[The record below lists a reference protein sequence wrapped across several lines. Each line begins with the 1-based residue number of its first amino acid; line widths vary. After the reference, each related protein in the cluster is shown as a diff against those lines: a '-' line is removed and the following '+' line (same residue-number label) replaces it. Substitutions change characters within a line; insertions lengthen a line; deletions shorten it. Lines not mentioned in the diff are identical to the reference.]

1 MIEKWPHFRE
11 QGFRLVPVMR
21 TYEGVSLTPAEI
33 YEKLGWQSEHHF
45 LLESGK
51 IGEFSFVGGDPFA
64 TLIAKNG
71 HAVFEDTDSREEW
84 NGNPLDFLREKMA
97 MYKSPRISG
106 LPKFRGGA
114 LGFLSYD
121 MARYFERLPHVSK
134 DDLGTPDLYFVFV
147 DKLCVIDHRQGLV
160 HLITHADLEAPAGF
174 EAEQARCEQ
183 VLDDLEGRLLCGESK
198 LPAFTGEAAQDDW
211 EISFSQEAFCA
222 AVDRVQEY
230 IRQGDVFQVN
240 LAVRQGRTL
249 GAPPYVIYQ
258 HLREVNPSPY
268 ASYLHFP
275 DLQIVSSSPELLVRL
290 LDGQVDTRP
299 IAGTRPR
306 TGDAEQDRQ
315 AVEELRS
322 NEKEIAEHIMLVD
335 LERNDMGRVCRY
347 GSVDVN
353 ELMVIEEYSHVF
365 HIVSNVR
372 GELAAEKNVFD
383 LIQATFPGGT
393 ITGAPKIRTME
404 IIEELEPT
412 RRGLYTGSIGWIDF
426 DGDMELN
433 IVIRTL
439 QVQDGKGY
447 VQAGAGI
454 VIDSVP
460 EREYR
465 ESLRKAQAL
474 WVAIERAE
482 QAVREGAEQA

>member
-1 MIEKWPHFRE
+1 MQTYRVE
-11 QGFRLVPVMR
+11 GYRLLPVKR
-21 TYEGVSLTPAEI
+21 TYNGVTLDPSEI
-33 YEKLGWQSEHHF
+33 YERLGWDGPHHF

-51 IGEFSFVGGDPFA
+51 MGECSFVGSKPFA
-64 TLIAKNG
+64 TLTAKNG
-71 HAVFEDTDSREEW
+71 RVVFTHGEQREERE
-84 NGNPLDFLREKMA
+84 GDPLEILREKMA
-97 MYKSPRISG
+97 AFRAPRLEG
-106 LPKFRGGA
+106 FPKLRGGA
-114 LGFLSYD
+114 VGFLSYD
-121 MARYFERLPHVSK
+121 TARYIERLPERSR

-147 DKLCVIDHRQGLV
+147 DKLCVIDHQQGLV
-160 HLITHADLEAPAGF
+160 HLIAHADLLVEDGLAQAEAGLQ
-174 EAEQARCEQ
+174 EMEQ
-183 VLDDLEGRLLCGESK
+183 K
-198 LPAFTGEAAQDDW
+198 LFHGEAQTPVFPALSVQEDW
-211 EISFSQEAFCA
+211 SYSFSQEAFEN
-222 AVDRVQEY
+222 AVEQVQEY

-240 LAVRQGRTL
+240 LSVRQGRTL
-249 GAPPYVIYQ
+249 GAAPYEIYK
-258 HLREVNPSPY
+258 HLRQINPSPY
-268 ASYLHFP
+268 AGYLHFP
-275 DLQIVSSSPELLVRL
+275 ELQIVSSSPELLVNVL
-290 LDGQVDTRP
+290 QGECNTRP

-306 TGDAEQDRQ
+306 TGDAEQDRL

-335 LERNDMGRVCRY
+335 LERNDLGRVCRY
-347 GSVDVN
+347 GSVEVN

-372 GELAAEKNVFD
+372 GQLGAGKDAYDV
-383 LIQATFPGGT
+383 IRATFPGGT

-412 RRGLYTGSIGWIDF
+412 RRGIYTGSIGWIDF

-460 EREYR
+460 EREYY
-465 ESLRKAQAL
+465 ESLRKAKAL
-474 WVAIERAE
+474 WVAIEKAE
-482 QAVREGAEQA
+482 QAAQKGGEQA

>member
-1 MIEKWPHFRE
+1 MIEQWQQYRE

-21 TYEGVSLTPAEI
+21 TYEGISLTPAEM
-33 YEKLGWQSEHHF
+33 YERLGWQSAHHF

-71 HAVFEDTDSREEW
+71 HAVYEDANGREEW
-84 NGNPLDFLREKMA
+84 SGNPLEFLREKMA
-97 MYKSPRISG
+97 IYRAPRIPG

-114 LGFLSYD
+114 IGFLSYD
-121 MARYFERLPHVSK
+121 MARYFERLPQLSR
-134 DDLGTPDLYFVFV
+134 DDLETPDLYVVFV
-147 DKLCVIDHRQGLV
+147 DKLCVIDHAQGLV
-160 HLITHADLEAPAGF
+160 HLIAHADVNATAGLEA
-174 EAEQARCEQ
+174 EKARCEQ
-183 VLDDLEGRLLCGESK
+183 VLDEMERRLLAGESQV
-198 LPAFTGEAAQDDW
+198 PTFARVEAQEDW
-211 EISFSQEAFCA
+211 AISFSQERFCA
-222 AVDRVQEY
+222 AVERVQAY
-230 IRQGDVFQVN
+230 IREGDVFQVN

-249 GAPPYVIYQ
+249 GAAPYEIYQ
-258 HLREVNPSPY
+258 QLRQVNPSPY

-275 DLQIVSSSPELLVRL
+275 ELQIVSSSPELLVRC

-306 TGDAEQDRQ
+306 TGDTEKDRL

-347 GSVDVN
+347 GSVEVN

-465 ESLRKAQAL
+465 ESLRKAKAL